1 MRKIV
6 IVLFLIFV
14 IVLLFASTKDY
25 YSIAFEK
32 QKQYNPNRKDYVV
45 IIDYSKNI
53 LTNRLFVLDM
63 KSKQMVLSTKVSH
76 SFNSGFLTP
85 SDYSNIIGSNKTSK
99 GDYITIGT
107 KYGKFGYS
115 MLLKGLNSGINDNAQ
130 KRAII
135 SHSNKKMKTLWSN
148 GCFATSEKDNEKIIN
163 LIKNGCLVCVID

>member
-14 IVLLFASTKDY
+14 SVLLFASTKDY
-25 YSIAFEK
+25 YNIAFKK

-63 KSKQMVLSTKVSH
+63 KSKQVVLSTKVSH
-76 SFNSGFLTP
+76 SFNSGVLTP

-115 MLLKGLNSGINDNAQ
+115 MILKGLNPGINDNAQ
-130 KRAII
+130 KRTII
-135 SHSNKKMKTLWSN
+135 FHSNKKMKTLWSN

-163 LIKNGCLVCVID
+163 LVKNGCLICVVD